1 MCVCVRACAGVV
13 GVVAAVD
20 VVCSSPIISSLNS
33 ARSSSPP
40 SRSRAAQRQPLRCRR
55 LTATAVADATN
66 VSNAAARGGSTTGAT
81 AMDRKAP
88 LRTAKY
94 WSGPLS
100 TAKHC
105 SGPLRTAQNQLE
117 TTSDPPQ
124 GLQTVKQ
131 RSAGHTTCAYMR

>member
-1 MCVCVRACAGVV
+1 MRACAGVV

-88 LRTAKY
+88 SMRL
-94 WSGPLS
+94 
-100 TAKHC
+100 H
-105 SGPLRTAQNQLE
+105 QLE
-117 TTSDPPQ
+117 EMDA
-124 GLQTVKQ
+124 
-131 RSAGHTTCAYMR
+131 SAGLVLY

>member
-1 MCVCVRACAGVV
+1 MNENETHNVKSHAPYGPV
-13 GVVAAVD
+13 GGETNAKTW
-20 VVCSSPIISSLNS
+20 NFG
-33 ARSSSPP
+33 
-40 SRSRAAQRQPLRCRR
+40 
-55 LTATAVADATN
+55 TATH
-66 VSNAAARGGSTTGAT
+66 GSGPQST
-81 AMDRKAP
+81 AQV
-88 LRTAKY
+88 RTAKY